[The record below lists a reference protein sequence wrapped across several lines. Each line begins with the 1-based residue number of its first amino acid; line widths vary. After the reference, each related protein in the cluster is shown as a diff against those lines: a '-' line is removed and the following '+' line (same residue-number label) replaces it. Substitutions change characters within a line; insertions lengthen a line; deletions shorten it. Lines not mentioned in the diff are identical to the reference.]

1 MPRTIVYPSAITR
14 RNDSEGPVPAN
25 VAPSPQQ
32 EPQKEDGFGDK
43 LMKYIP
49 AEVIAFYVS
58 GYILA
63 GQLGK
68 TAQGVVLVACLLGT
82 PGYLFVRADKAAP
95 PKWYFYVLAMISFL
109 AWAVGTSTAGVDFFG
124 WVEDKA
130 EIMGKFIVTA
140 AVFLVPLTDELLT
153 KLLPNA
159 PTLPAPE
166 PVNP

>member
-1 MPRTIVYPSAITR
+1 MPRTVVYPSPATR
-14 RNDSEGPVPAN
+14 TIASDAAADAVTPPKTETS
-25 VAPSPQQ
+25 Q
-32 EPQKEDGFGDK
+32 EDGFGDK
-43 LMKYIP
+43 LVKYIP

-68 TAQGVVLVACLLGT
+68 AAQWTVLVACLLGT
-82 PGYLFVRADKAAP
+82 AAYLFVRADKVNP
-95 PKWYFYVLAMISFL
+95 PRWYFYVLAIISFL
-109 AWAVGTSTAGVDFFG
+109 AWAVGTSTAGADLLM
-124 WVEDKA
+124 WPTDKA

-159 PTLPAPE
+159 PTLPAPQ
-166 PVNP
+166 PANS